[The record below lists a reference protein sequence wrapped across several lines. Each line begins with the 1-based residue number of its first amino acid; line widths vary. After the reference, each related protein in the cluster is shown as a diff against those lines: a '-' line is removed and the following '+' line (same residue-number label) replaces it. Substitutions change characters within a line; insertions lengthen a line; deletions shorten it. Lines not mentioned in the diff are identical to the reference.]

1 MTHRRTF
8 AALALVC
15 GLASADVGA
24 QSRDQ
29 LQMMADMRMLQEQ
42 VQQLRQLVA
51 TLSEQ
56 NKTVLTRLDTQAEAD
71 RKASADQQT
80 LIRDLQRNVQT
91 LEESINQNTTQMGRV
106 NTEIAA
112 LREGMTMLQRE
123 QAQILTQL
131 TAVNPIGA
139 ADPSGGAG
147 AGATGAGGTGAGG
160 ATGGSIPASPST
172 YYSTAFS
179 DYSVG
184 SYQLA
189 IDGFLDYLS
198 RFPTGPDAASAQYFI
213 GESYFNLKKYDEA
226 LKAYAD
232 VVVKYKDS
240 DKVAGAYLRQGL
252 MYERLQKRTD
262 AINIYKL
269 VVNKFPA
276 SSAEVAQANQALA
289 RIGGK

>member
-51 TLSEQ
+51 ALSEQ
-56 NKTVLTRLDTQAEAD
+56 NKTLLTRLDTQAEAS
-71 RKASADQQT
+71 RKAGADQQA

-131 TAVNPIGA
+131 TAVAPVGA
-139 ADPSGGAG
+139 ADPAGGAG
-147 AGATGAGGTGAGG
+147 GTTGAGGTGAGG

-172 YYSTAFS
+172 YYNTAFS

-189 IDGFLDYLS
+189 IEGFEDYLT
-198 RFPTGPDAASAQYFI
+198 RFPNGPDAASAQYFI
-213 GESYFNLKKYDEA
+213 GEAYFNLKKWEEA
-226 LKAYAD
+226 LAAYRD
-232 VVVKYKDS
+232 VVLKYKDS

-262 AINIYKL
+262 AINMYKL

-289 RIGGK
+289 RLGIK